1 MTGIDK
7 ICDKILSDAQAE
19 CTVLIDRANAQAQ
32 EITQSYAQ
40 IAQTQ
45 AEQILSRGMKNAD
58 ERKER
63 LAGVAQ
69 LEARKLHLQTKQQMI
84 SSAFDA
90 ALKELCSM
98 EQEEYIR
105 VMAALAADAAVSGK
119 EEVIMSSR
127 DRESIGKQVVSEAN
141 KLIKARSEAAD
152 ANAVKKLIS
161 MLSGGLTLSDET
173 RDICGGLILRE
184 GNMEINATFETLI
197 RLAEYDISGQVAE
210 ILFS

>member
-19 CTVLIDRANAQAQ
+19 CAVLIDRANAQAQ

-45 AEQILSRGMKNAD
+45 AEQILSRGRKNAD

-105 VMAALAADAAVSGK
+105 VMAALAADGAVSGK

>member
-45 AEQILSRGMKNAD
+45 AEQILSRGRKNAD

>member
-45 AEQILSRGMKNAD
+45 AEQILSRGRKNAD

-105 VMAALAADAAVSGK
+105 VMAALAADGAVSGK